1 MPLLLV
7 VGAVAGLVLLT
18 TALWCLAG
26 ETLAQSWRSS
36 QGRCAASSGHHS
48 LSLYTYHS
56 FSPLLPVIYLVSDS
70 GGSGHAV
77 YSYDLPPYPYTCL
90 RDMSASQWSELA
102 CNPIVLEARAIK
114 LALADLLANS
124 RARQLLKGAQVC
136 WVSDNQQLIMALATN
151 ISGRIAR
158 NTKIA
163 EECGVIL
170 LYVRNLQM
178 SVQWQWSSRQR
189 PAIQLAHRLCKV
201 AADDPPPYGLLNMYR
216 ASVIADLAS
225 LCA

>member
-7 VGAVAGLVLLT
+7 VGAVAGFVLLA

-48 LSLYTYHS
+48 LSLNTYHS
-56 FSPLLPVIYLVSDS
+56 FSPLLPVIHLVSDS
-70 GGSGHAV
+70 SGSGHAV
-77 YSYDLPPYPYTCL
+77 YSFDLPPYPYACL

-102 CNPIVLEARAIK
+102 WNPIVLETRAIS

-124 RARQLLKGAQVC
+124 HTRQLLKGAQIC

-151 ISGRIAR
+151 VSGRISR
-158 NTKIA
+158 KTNIA
-163 EECGVIL
+163 EEYGIIL
-170 LYVRNLQM
+170 LHASALQM
-178 SVQWQWSSRQR
+178 SVQWQWFSRHR
-189 PAIQLAHRLCKV
+189 PAIQLAHRLCKL
-201 AADDPPPYGLLNMYR
+201 AADDPPPYSLLNMYR
-216 ASVIADLAS
+216 DSVIVDLAS